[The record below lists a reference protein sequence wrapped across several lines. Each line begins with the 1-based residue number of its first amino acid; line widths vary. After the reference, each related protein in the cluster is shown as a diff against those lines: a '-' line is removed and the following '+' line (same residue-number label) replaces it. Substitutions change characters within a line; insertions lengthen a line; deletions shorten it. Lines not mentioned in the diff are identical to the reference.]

1 MQVVYQYNHVFTN
14 VLSGHWCYNSDMLSY
29 EIITEIPQWDELKT
43 EWNNLLDN
51 SQTHV
56 PFLRHEFLREWWD
69 TRGGGEWETGDL
81 LVITARDG
89 DQLVGI
95 APLFLNHCKTGKL
108 SLMFIGSFEI
118 VDYLDFIVRPEY
130 LEMFLRGLFTLLGT
144 PDVPQWDQLDLYNI
158 LHESPSLP
166 ALEKVSAEFGWG
178 YHSEVLQKSPR
189 IFLPGDWETY
199 LAGIDKKQRHEIRR
213 KMRRAESGPVPVAWY
228 VLTDQAKL
236 EEDTQAFLDLMAQD
250 EEKARFLTQ
259 RMREQMANTI
269 RCAYD
274 TGCLHLAFLTVDG
287 VKAAAYLSFDYINHL
302 WVYNSGINNSLVEY
316 SPGWVLLGYLLK
328 WANENGYTEFD
339 FMRGDEEYKY
349 RFGAVDRYV
358 CRAVIVKP

>member
-213 KMRRAESGPVPVAWY
+213 KMRR
-228 VLTDQAKL
+228 L
-236 EEDTQAFLDLMAQD
+236 EEAGVPFRWYTADDPERLAAEVDDFMTLMAQD
-250 EEKARFLTQ
+250 AEKAAFLTPA
-259 RMREQMANTI
+259 MRQHLHHTARWALEA
-269 RCAYD
+269 
-274 TGCLHLAFLTVDG
+274 GCLHLSFLEIEG
-287 VKAAAYLSFDYINHL
+287 HKAAGYFSFDDLNRL
-302 WVYNSGINNSLVEY
+302 WVYNSGMDPAFNAY
-316 SPGWVLLGYLLK
+316 SPGWVMLGYLLQ
-328 WANENGYTEFD
+328 WANEQGREVFD
-339 FMRGDEEYKY
+339 FMRGDESYKY
-349 RFGAVDRYV
+349 KFGAVDRFV
-358 CRAVIVKP
+358 MRVRLER